1 MNAGVWLRKV
11 FWLMAFAAALV
22 VCVWIDWLPT
32 LKDLNRL
39 KRAQREYVLQT
50 DRLNSAFSHFSF
62 PDEKEKLV
70 FANNADRLVKLM
82 PAVVDDASWLAMI
95 VSALADRAKL
105 DHLDSAMLLTLDS
118 SGQPFEVPF
127 KLSNRAADDLQHWL
141 QGLRREYERDLHVC
155 VDRLY
160 FPWRDALGLQGQLA
174 CRPIVIAVAAKLPA
188 LLSFVNHCTWSAG
201 RLEIVRLRMGQGDG
215 RPLALILC
223 RGFYQVRSQSPWRL
237 QAEVGKNG
245 KNQLIDAD
253 STLLWQPVNPQAV
266 GLAAKKELPP
276 MPGQGLFMHKGN

>member
-1 MNAGVWLRKV
+1 MNAGVWLKKV

-50 DRLNSAFSHFSF
+50 DRLNSALSRFSF

-70 FANNADRLVKLM
+70 FANNAERLVKLM
-82 PAVVDDASWLAMI
+82 PAVADDASWLAMI
-95 VSALADRAKL
+95 VPALADRAKL
-105 DHLDSAMLLTLDS
+105 DQLDSAMLLTLDS
-118 SGQPFEVPF
+118 SGQPAVAPL
-127 KLSNRAADDLQHWL
+127 KLSDRAADDLQHWL
-141 QGLRREYERDLHVC
+141 KSQRQEYERDLHDC
-155 VDRLY
+155 VDRRY
-160 FPWRDALGLQGQLA
+160 FPWPDALGLQGQLA
-174 CRPIVIAVAAKLPA
+174 CRPIAIAVAAKLPA

-201 RLEIVRLRMGQGDG
+201 RLEIVRLRMGRGDG

-223 RGFYQVRSQSPWRL
+223 RGFYQVRAQSHW
-237 QAEVGKNG
+237 QIQDEVGGNTE
-245 KNQLIDAD
+245 NQLIDAD

-266 GLAAKKELPP
+266 GLAAKNELPP
-276 MPGQGLFMHKGN
+276 MPRQVPFMHTDN